1 MKGIREEKREEVPR
15 IKRGRD
21 EKMRRGIRNKE
32 KRILL
37 QTIRNRNQRIRGGE
51 TRKEMYNEI
60 LNNART

>member
-1 MKGIREEKREEVPR
+1 
-15 IKRGRD
+15 
-21 EKMRRGIRNKE
+21 MRRGIRNKE